1 MEFELRRGFGVV
13 RSDGENFIVSVG
25 ILEKLKGDKAN
36 GEFTDGGDEGLRVE
50 DKLQS
55 DDRLDSNEL
64 VRNSSNKH

>member
-13 RSDGENFIVSVG
+13 RSDGENLIVSVG

-36 GEFTDGGDEGLRVE
+36 GEFTDRGDESLRVE

-55 DDRLDSNEL
+55 DDSLDSNEL
-64 VRNSSNKH
+64 IRNSSNKH